1 MDGLAHYAAALAPAQ
16 LKLPDNRQFSVDG
29 HRIGQLSTAMSAK
42 LPKAEPAVIINI
54 TQVTEYILSA
64 QEFATTYKRPSAAI

>member
-54 TQVTEYILSA
+54 T
-64 QEFATTYKRPSAAI
+64 